1 MYCYGCISEVLIK
14 KHKTDLEVLMH
25 MNKIEKVQSVF
36 FFLSFLFSTLR
47 KVDIINKMTELVLL
61 S

>member
-36 FFLSFLFSTLR
+36 FFSFLFSTLR
-47 KVDIINKMTELVLL
+47 KVDIIKMTELVLL